1 MDPTL
6 LLVGGGLLALVLG
19 HEIFSDD
26 DDDDDNTK
34 PLDIEA
40 EDGVARGTADD
51 DLITTENITGV
62 YTAIH
67 AGAGNDTVETEPY
80 DARVDVYGDAGNDKL
95 DIEFASEMTIDG
107 GGGNDTIEA
116 DGGGNA
122 TILGGAGDDIID
134 YSDED
139 YGIDSTF
146 AADVIDAGAGDDV
159 VEAELST
166 HPFHMPLEV
175 TTGAGADT
183 ISFTP
188 EIDNIVLTY
197 DDVQPGGVPT
207 LDRTGE
213 LAQITDFDP
222 KLDQLTIDPMSE
234 LDPESLWIN
243 DLPAEISYAGY
254 EVTEDADGTVVSL
267 IHDVVS
273 AEESA
278 QYTLNI
284 DLPGATGIPASAIK
298 IIGV

>member
-6 LLVGGGLLALVLG
+6 LLAGGGLLALILG

-51 DLITTENITGV
+51 DLITTENITGD

-67 AGAGNDTVETEPY
+67 AGAGNDTVETEPS
-80 DARVDVYGDAGNDKL
+80 DAPLDVYGDAGNDYL
-95 DIEFASEMTIDG
+95 DIEYASEMTVDG

-116 DGGGNA
+116 DGDGNA
-122 TILGGAGDDIID
+122 TILGGTGDDVID

-139 YGIDSTF
+139 DAIGSSYAPDI
-146 AADVIDAGAGDDV
+146 IDAGAGDDV

-188 EIDNIVLTY
+188 EIDNLTLTY

-207 LDRTGE
+207 LDRTDE

-222 KLDQLTIDPMSE
+222 KSDLLTIDPMSE
-234 LDPESLWIN
+234 LDPDSLWIN

-267 IHDVVS
+267 IYDVVS

-284 DLPGATGIPASAIK
+284 DLPGATGIPASAIN